1 MSNMG
6 VELRGVTLKLV
17 GCAIVVRQ
25 SVVPIRALQAAL
37 YCCLARSGGSS
48 SAGPRLRI
56 LALRLDPCRRDQE
69 AQNEQ
74 QCLSH
79 RHSSF
84 LSRAIRLWS
93 GLQSF
98 LYQVRLLGL
107 YVLRRTLG
115 ACPSYVLQEAKTLI

>member
-17 GCAIVVRQ
+17 GCAIFVRQ

-98 LYQVRLLGL
+98 LDQVRFAGTLCLAKDTRGL
-107 YVLRRTLG
+107 PILRSPRG
-115 ACPSYVLQEAKTLI
+115 